1 MNFTK
6 EQIEKAAKC
15 KSVDELLEL
24 AKAEGVELSK
34 EDAEKYFAQLSSGEL
49 SVDDMTDIAG
59 GACCGNACAQC

>member
-34 EDAEKYFAQLSSGEL
+34 ADAEKYFAQLSSGEL
-49 SVDDMTDIAG
+49 SLDDMTDIAG
-59 GACCGNACAQC
+59 GACAGNACAQC